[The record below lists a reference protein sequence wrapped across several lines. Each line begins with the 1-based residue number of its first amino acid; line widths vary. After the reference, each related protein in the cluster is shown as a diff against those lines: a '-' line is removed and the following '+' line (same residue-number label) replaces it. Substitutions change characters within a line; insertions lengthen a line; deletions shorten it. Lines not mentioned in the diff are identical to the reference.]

1 MKKLLATLVISAAS
15 SQAMA
20 VAPGGP
26 DCGWGNMLFQGQSGL
41 LYHTLAS
48 YTNGTTY
55 NATFGMTSGTN
66 GCSTSGTLTYGGS
79 SMVDISSLMDEF
91 SEDIARGEGEVLS
104 AFVVSIGVEMQD
116 REAFK
121 KELHNNFAEIFTSA
135 DVTAEEVV
143 ENIATVIRQDEALA
157 KYVS

>member
-1 MKKLLATLVISAAS
+1 
-15 SQAMA
+15 
-20 VAPGGP
+20 
-26 DCGWGNMLFQGQSGL
+26 
-41 LYHTLAS
+41 
-48 YTNGTTY
+48 
-55 NATFGMTSGTN
+55 
-66 GCSTSGTLTYGGS
+66 
-79 SMVDISSLMDEF
+79 MVDISSLMDEF